1 VTEVSFE
8 SLGGGRFRV
17 AGTLD
22 FDTVPG
28 VWEQSRAALDDAAH
42 ISIDLGGVT
51 EVDSAGLALVI
62 EWLRTVRGRGAQL
75 TFAGVPDKLRALARI
90 SEVEDLMD

>member
-1 VTEVSFE
+1 M
-8 SLGGGRFRV
+8 
-17 AGTLD
+17 LD

-28 VWEQSRAALDDAAH
+28 VWEQSRTALDEAAQV
-42 ISIDLGGVT
+42 SIDLAGVT

-62 EWLRTVRGRGAQL
+62 EWLRAVRARGGQVMF
-75 TFAGVPDKLRALARI
+75 TGVPDKLRALARI